1 MKSWIVGVS
10 EEEITPKYS
19 TYMAGFVAR
28 ERPSEGTHDPLYAR
42 TLVISDEK
50 EILAIISLDLLGI
63 DEELT
68 NEIRIKAEEKL
79 GFAGKNI
86 IVHATHTHS
95 GPCVQKNLLCE
106 RIDFNYRG
114 FLIER
119 CVQSL
124 EKALRNLNPAFLF
137 FNIGREETIAYN
149 RFDPLGPKDY
159 DVPVLRIENKD
170 KNIKSILTSYACHPV
185 VLGPQNLL
193 FSADFPGFLIKT
205 LKAIYGNIEIL
216 YMTGCAG
223 QINTGHSAFDS
234 IKKLN
239 IERRTF
245 KEAERIGRAL
255 AGVVLHTN
263 EVIGDSRYK
272 SEYYIEP
279 TLLVKTTLVDLP
291 LLKQDSIEE
300 IIKKK
305 EMWRKRL
312 KELESFPGNYGEKR
326 LLEMYIYW
334 AELMEKN
341 KLTKDFVRVE
351 VYVAKLGNIYMIF
364 LPGEAFVEIG
374 LDIKSFISSKGFKS
388 MVVSY
393 CNYVPGYIPFKSCY
407 HSNGNYEVEESYRF
421 YGLPAPFS
429 PEASEILI
437 NIVKDL
443 IEKVE
448 SEKGGY

>member
-1 MKSWIVGVS
+1 MKTWIVGIS
-10 EEEITPKYS
+10 EEEITPKHS
-19 TYMAGFVAR
+19 TYMAGFIAR
-28 ERPSEGTHDPLYAR
+28 ERPSEGVHDPLYAR

-50 EILAIISLDLLGI
+50 EVLAVISLDLLGI

-68 NEIRIKAEEKL
+68 EEIRIKAEEKL

-86 IVHATHTHS
+86 IIHATHTHS
-95 GPCVQKNLLCE
+95 GPCVQKNLLWGK
-106 RIDFNYRG
+106 IDFNYRV

-119 CVQSL
+119 CIQSL
-124 EKALRNLNPAFLF
+124 EKALKTLNPAFLF
-137 FNIGREETIAYN
+137 FNIGKEDTIAFN
-149 RFDPLGPKDY
+149 RFDPLGPRDY
-159 DVPVLRIENKD
+159 DVPVLRIEDKD
-170 KNIKSILTSYACHPV
+170 KNIKGILTSYACHPV

-205 LKAIYGNIEIL
+205 LKSIYGNIDIV

-239 IERRTF
+239 MERRNF
-245 KEAERIGRAL
+245 KEAERIGKVL

-263 EVIGDSRYK
+263 EVMGDLRYK

-279 TLLVKTTLVDLP
+279 TLLVETTLVDLP

-305 EMWRKRL
+305 EMWQKRL
-312 KELESFPGNYGEKR
+312 KELESSKGDCGEKR

-351 VYVAKLGNIYMIF
+351 VYVTKLGNIYMIF

-374 LDIKSFISSKGFKS
+374 LNIKSFILSKGFKS

-393 CNYVPGYIPFKSCY
+393 CNHIPGYIPYKSCY
-407 HSNGNYEVEESYRF
+407 HFKNNYEVEESYRF
-421 YGLPAPFS
+421 YSLPAPFS

-437 NIVKDL
+437 DTVKNL
-443 IEKVE
+443 VEKIESK
-448 SEKGGY
+448 KG